1 MSEEAQKLL
10 DKAERYLPSAEI
22 LQQAGDYDSAA
33 SRLYYALFHAARAM
47 LRDQIAGVKTHQG
60 LFIRFGELLVKPVP
74 REMQRSLQQAFERR
88 QLADYVADTGPETEQ
103 IEDLKQKARAFLDFP
118 RGFLTS

>member
-1 MSEEAQKLL
+1 ML